1 MELKGKYNLKKK
13 GCTFS
18 VRDNFEN
25 VTFSSE
31 TIDKVGFNSVILSM
45 GGWFIVNTDYKP
57 HRKIKKLLQ
66 QIKNTINLNMNKHYF
81 NGMIIDVA
89 EIPHTFEAQST
100 GYVTLEYTMFVNKGI
115 KYNKQ
120 EITMVMNDIIGV
132 IYNDYFREPI
142 DFDVYKTRLEFNEN
156 KND

>member
-1 MELKGKYNLKKK
+1 MTKELVKK
-13 GCTFS
+13 GCTFN

-31 TIDKVGFNSVILSM
+31 TIDKVNFKSVILTM

-57 HRKIKKLLQ
+57 DRKIKKLLQ

-81 NGMIIDVA
+81 NGMIIDVDSLP
-89 EIPHTFEAQST
+89 ETFKDKGT
-100 GYVTLEYTMFVNKGI
+100 GYVTFEYTLFVNKGV
-115 KYNKQ
+115 KFNKQ
-120 EITMVMNDIIGV
+120 EITMVMNDIIGL